1 MLRAVGAGAAMHVG
15 DGVDGGRSGDTTLS
29 LLKVWLAIET
39 RQFVTATIQDIEDCV
54 KYDLLSP
61 NI

>member
-1 MLRAVGAGAAMHVG
+1 MLRAVGAGAAMHATSAAPNG
-15 DGVDGGRSGDTTLS
+15 NGGGTLS
-29 LLKVWLAIET
+29 LLKVWIALET
-39 RQFVTATIQDIEDCV
+39 RQFVTSSIEDIEDCV